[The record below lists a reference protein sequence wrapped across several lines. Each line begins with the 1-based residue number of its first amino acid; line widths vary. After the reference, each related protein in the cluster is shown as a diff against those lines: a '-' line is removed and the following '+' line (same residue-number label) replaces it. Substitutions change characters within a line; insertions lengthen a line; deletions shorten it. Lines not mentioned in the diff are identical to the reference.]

1 MRYSQRGFTIVE
13 LLIVIVIIGILAA
26 LIIVSYN
33 GIQQRAKNN
42 QTVAAVGSWVKALK
56 MHYIETGSWLNI
68 RTCLGET
75 TTYPGNNCWVGT
87 GVNTTAI
94 NTLRPYLGN
103 GALPV
108 PDTTNATNS
117 SSSPKIGI
125 MYTPQSGTYQLY
137 YVQIGTNNCVDVGGW
152 IFRR

>member
-1 MRYSQRGFTIVE
+1 MVINRYQKGFTIVE

-68 RTCLGET
+68 KDLSRR
-75 TTYPGNNCWVGT
+75 NN
-87 GVNTTAI
+87 
-94 NTLRPYLGN
+94 YL
-103 GALPV
+103 
-108 PDTTNATNS
+108 S
-117 SSSPKIGI
+117 
-125 MYTPQSGTYQLY
+125 
-137 YVQIGTNNCVDVGGW
+137 W
-152 IFRR
+152 E